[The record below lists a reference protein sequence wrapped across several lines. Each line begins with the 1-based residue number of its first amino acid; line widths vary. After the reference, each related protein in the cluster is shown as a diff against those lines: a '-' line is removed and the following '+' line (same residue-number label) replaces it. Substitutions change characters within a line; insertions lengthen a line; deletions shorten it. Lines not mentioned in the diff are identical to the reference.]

1 MDSVITIEAC
11 GDNFIYLFRYDANKA
26 IVVDP
31 SESGPVLRVLEKKG
45 LDLCTALIT
54 HHHWDHLGGV
64 GDLKKRTG
72 CEIVGGDVKRISDI
86 DRVVGDGDVIKAGQY
101 NIRVISTPGHTRT
114 SVCYYLEP
122 SGNDS
127 GILWTGDTM
136 FIGGCGRIF
145 ECDTGTMLDSLLK
158 LAGLPDD
165 TLVYCGH
172 DYTVENY
179 EFALTVEP
187 DNAVFKE
194 RLDEVKKVIRGGGVS
209 VPSTI
214 GQEKESNVFLQAGR
228 NVDVFAELRRQKDF
242 F

>member
-1 MDSVITIEAC
+1 MKIMDSVITIEAC
-11 GDNFIYLFRYDANKA
+11 GDNFIYLFRYGDNDAF
-26 IVVDP
+26 VVDP
-31 SESGPVLRVLEKKG
+31 SVSGPVLQRLNADG
-45 LDLCTALIT
+45 LNLRMALIT

-64 GDLKKRTG
+64 GDLKKKTD
-72 CEIVGGDVKRISDI
+72 CEIIGADAKRISGI
-86 DRVVGDGDVIKAGQY
+86 DRVVGDGDIIKAGQY

-122 SGNDS
+122 PEDNL

-145 ECDTGTMLDSLLK
+145 ECDAGTMLDSLLK
-158 LAGLPDD
+158 LADLPDD

-172 DYTVENY
+172 DYTIENY
-179 EFALTVEP
+179 EFALTIEP
-187 DNAVFKE
+187 ANSIFKE
-194 RLDEVKKVIRGGGVS
+194 RLEEVKGSGLS

-214 GQEKESNVFLQAGR
+214 GCEKESNIFLRSGH
-228 NVDVFAELRRQKDF
+228 NVNVFAKLRRRKDF